1 MLNLEDPDVLSK
13 SAPTIG
19 YNSNVY
25 FSKSLGNLTL
35 LFELFSFG
43 LHLHKTTIQ
52 TKEVK
57 NWMDIKNYLPSYALE
72 RRGDFLK
79 TQLRGVTV
87 VSNHFKAIKIS
98 MKKK

>member
-19 YNSNVY
+19 YNANVY
-25 FSKSLGNLTL
+25 FSKSFGNVTL

-43 LHLHKTTIQ
+43 LHLHNTTMQ

-57 NWMDIKNYLPSYALE
+57 NWMDIENYLPSYGLD
-72 RRGDFLK
+72 RRGNFLE

-87 VSNHFKAIKIS
+87 VSLIFIFFKQSKLV
-98 MKKK
+98 